1 MDIARRI
8 IITNMLILLL
18 VLLTSS
24 GHNVIYLIMYLMQ
37 FIFLHVGAQFGTGR
51 KEPPI
56 QL

>member
-8 IITNMLILLL
+8 IITHMLALLL

-37 FIFLHVGAQFGTGR
+37 FIFSHTGAQVGTGR

>member
-37 FIFLHVGAQFGTGR
+37 FIFSHAGAQVGTGR
-51 KEPPI
+51 KESPI